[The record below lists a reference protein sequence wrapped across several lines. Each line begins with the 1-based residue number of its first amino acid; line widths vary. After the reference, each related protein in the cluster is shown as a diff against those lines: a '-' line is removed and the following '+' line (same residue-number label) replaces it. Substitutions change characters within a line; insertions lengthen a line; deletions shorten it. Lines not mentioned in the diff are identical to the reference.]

1 MRLATLLLLLA
12 LGCTLKP
19 QQKAGSLLFDLPK
32 LVDELVL
39 GMDTKNHRTIK
50 TFELNH
56 DAETKQYESTDSAFW
71 AVQLARLREIDLKSP
86 QIRDVL
92 NITRNIKDD
101 KSNLLIN
108 EYLVADNNQ
117 ASLKKLSIYYLDEPS
132 EIRQIYAE
140 LNSENLIANSSTKIN
155 LWINR
160 YNDGLLI
167 DSLQIVGCEKTFM
180 QAEREYQIFTK
191 IIW

>member
-1 MRLATLLLLLA
+1 MRLSTLLLLIT
-12 LGCTLKP
+12 LGCTPKP
-19 QQKAGSLLFDLPK
+19 EHKADSLMFDLPK

-39 GMDTKNHRTIK
+39 GMDTKNHRAIK
-50 TFELNH
+50 TFELNY
-56 DAETKQYESTDSAFW
+56 DSETKQYESTDSSFW
-71 AVQLARLREIDLKSP
+71 AIQLARLREIDLNSP

-92 NITRNIKDD
+92 NITTNIKDD

-108 EYLVADNNQ
+108 EYLVSENNN
-117 ASLKKLSIYYLDEPS
+117 ASLKKLSVYYLNDTS

-140 LNSENLIANSSTKIN
+140 LNSDNLIANSTTKIN

-180 QAEREYQIFTK
+180 QAEREYQITTR